1 MTIGNGVVGLRKH
14 AFSEKFW
21 CCQVRSG
28 LTGRGG
34 GQTAQGDLV
43 FCVSVA
49 GGPTGRGGGQTGW
62 RSDRPLV
69 GGRTGQVVFVRFEL
83 GQK

>member
-1 MTIGNGVVGLRKH
+1 MSIGNGVVGLRKH
-14 AFSEKFW
+14 AFSGLFL

-34 GQTAQGDLV
+34 GQTAQDNLV
-43 FCVSVA
+43 LSVFGA
-49 GGPTGRGGGQTGW
+49 GGPTGQA
-62 RSDRPLV
+62 
-69 GGRTGQVVFVRFEL
+69 GGRTGQMIFVSFAL